1 MQQFIDYVTEWWDYI
16 VENMGLYIF
25 KLVQIIVI
33 LVLCKVILTL
43 ISSYTKKH
51 IELNNKKKLDSK
63 IKRSNTLLT
72 LTRSVFRYSVYF
84 IGAMFILDILGFG
97 NALSSLV
104 LTAGV
109 GSLAIGFGAQS
120 LVKDVVTGFF
130 LMFENQFAVGDY
142 IKVSSAEGT
151 VEAIAMRVTY
161 LRTREGSQV
170 IVPNGQISIVE
181 NISRGDSTAKVVIST
196 SYNEDTEAITNILK
210 TVVAD
215 YYENNKKLLIGVP
228 SVLAITNFSNYSV
241 DITIAGKTKNL
252 KHWEVERGLRLA
264 IKKEFDRLKIQFP
277 YQTFTIT
284 EEKENKRQRNN
295 SNKK

>member
-1 MQQFIDYVTEWWDYI
+1 MIQQFTDYVTEWFDYI

-25 KLVQIIVI
+25 KLVQIIAI
-33 LVLCKVILTL
+33 LVICKVILTL
-43 ISSYTKKH
+43 ISAYTKKQ
-51 IELNNKKKLDSK
+51 IERNNKKKMDGK

-84 IGAMFILDILGFG
+84 VGAMLILDIVGFG
-97 NALSSLV
+97 NILSSLV

-130 LMFENQFAVGDY
+130 LMFENQFSVGDY
-142 IKVSSAEGT
+142 IKVNGAEGT

-181 NISRGDSTAKVVIST
+181 NITRGDSVAKVVVST
-196 SYNEDTEAITNILK
+196 SYNEDTEAIVNILK

-228 SVLAITNFSNYSV
+228 NVLAITSFSNSSV

-252 KHWEVERGLRLA
+252 KHWEVERGLRLE
-264 IKKEFDRLKIQFP
+264 IKKEFDRLKIRFP

-284 EEKENKRQRNN
+284 EEKENKKA
-295 SNKK
+295 KK

>member
-1 MQQFIDYVTEWWDYI
+1 MLQQFIDYVTEWYDYI

-25 KLVQIIVI
+25 KFVQIIII
-33 LVLCKVILTL
+33 LALCKVILTL
-43 ISSYTKKH
+43 ISTYTKKQMDS
-51 IELNNKKKLDSK
+51 NNKKKLDSK

-84 IGAMFILDILGFG
+84 VGAMLILDILGFG
-97 NALSSLV
+97 NVLSSLV

-130 LMFENQFAVGDY
+130 LMFENQFTVGDY
-142 IKVSSAEGT
+142 IKVNGAEGT

-181 NISRGDSTAKVVIST
+181 NITRGDSVAKIVIST
-196 SYNEDTEAITNILK
+196 SYSDDTEAIVNILK

-215 YYENNKKLLIGVP
+215 YYENNKKLLMGVP
-228 SVLAITNFSNYSV
+228 DVLAISNFSNSGV
-241 DITIAGKTKNL
+241 DITIAGKTRNL

-264 IKKEFDRLKIQFP
+264 IKKEFDRLKIQIP
-277 YQTFTIT
+277 YQTIAIAP
-284 EEKENKRQRNN
+284 EKENKK
-295 SNKK
+295 SKK

>member
-1 MQQFIDYVTEWWDYI
+1 MLQQFIDYVTEWYDYL

-25 KLVQIIVI
+25 KLVQIIII
-33 LVLCKVILTL
+33 LVLCKAILTL
-43 ISSYTKKH
+43 ISAYTKRQ
-51 IELNNKKKLDSK
+51 IESNNKKKLDSK

-84 IGAMFILDILGFG
+84 VGAMLILDILGFG
-97 NALSSLV
+97 NVLSSLV

-142 IKVSSAEGT
+142 IKVNGAEGT

-181 NISRGDSTAKVVIST
+181 NITRGDSVAKIVIST
-196 SYNEDTEAITNILK
+196 SYSDDTEAIVNVIK

-228 SVLAITNFSNYSV
+228 DVLAISNFTNSSV
-241 DITIAGKTKNL
+241 DITVVGKTKNL

-264 IKKEFDRLKIQFP
+264 IKKEFDRLKIQIP
-277 YQTFTIT
+277 YQTIVIVP
-284 EEKENKRQRNN
+284 EKE
-295 SNKK
+295 SKKPKK